1 MSSLNWLKP
10 SNKTQ
15 AKWFKQ
21 HMAKRHPGIDR
32 KLTTNSLNDK
42 SYCENF
48 KKLAHRFWLDE
59 YERKVKIQKLR
70 NAWDKTQSRKNQET
84 KNLSVDIPSTL
95 KTQFSKLAKFHKVT
109 QAELLADL
117 IEVYNQDKGQSESFE
132 TATTRKGNAEKNEAL
147 NQEIESLKE
156 QLTNKEELIKQL
168 QDEVNTVNIHSK
180 KEISPPKDNSTH
192 APNYEIFLKH
202 MPDLPPQEKSHDK

>member
-15 AKWFKQ
+15 TKWFKQ
-21 HMAKRHPGIDR
+21 HMAKHYPGIDR

-42 SYCENF
+42 RYCENF

-59 YERKVKIQKLR
+59 YEQKVKIQKLR

-147 NQEIESLKE
+147 NQEIKSLKE

-192 APNYEIFLKH
+192 EPNYEIFSKH
-202 MPDLPPQEKSHDK
+202 MPDLPPQEKSHYK